1 MKVIKENQ
9 KNAEIKISVL
19 ISTFNKREFIDKTL
33 DSLLQQ
39 TINKSEFEIILVDD
53 CSTDDTLDIVSS
65 IIDKFENYKL
75 VQLDANSGT
84 PAKPRNL
91 SIDLSIG
98 KYIIFVDGDDWLPNN
113 ALEILYNLIDR
124 NNTDYAAGLT
134 KYVFDNKTGRAGVA
148 LSKINQDN
156 ADIVNIRKSFYHL
169 APAGRIIRSSII
181 KDNKILF
188 PEMIFGEDL
197 QFFAD
202 VLLNVSKIST
212 TKEVVYCA
220 NRYSE
225 NKSLVRTEASTL
237 INRMNLQMNAYQ
249 YLLNKHKNNKSFKN
263 VLVRII
269 NKDILENK
277 FFDKRFLKDFDELLA
292 TLQKSLKI
300 IEKDF
305 NAINYADDEL
315 NKYAIKLIQE
325 GDKDKIYDFL
335 SWYRKKDDV
344 GYVIKNN
351 ITYYKYRDHLF
362 KKKLHVRLDTIIN
375 KDKKTILELSSY
387 NSEIM
392 FLEIKHR
399 KYPEQF
405 KVIKIKKKKFKRNKY
420 TVEFNT
426 NDLPKGKL
434 ALTVL
439 DNDLNSIVIKTGF
452 PNGFYETVN
461 GNLGFINKKEQSYL
475 KEFDKYKGRKTK
487 KLAIAKGIVQ
497 TEDGKGIPVR
507 KWSGDDQGN
516 PTFKNK
522 HDDDIPNNST
532 IYIYAT
538 TKDGWARINSS
549 TYKGWINLE
558 KVQITEVY

>member
-19 ISTFNKREFIDKTL
+19 ISTFNKRKFIDKTL

-335 SWYRKKDDV
+335 
-344 GYVIKNN
+344 
-351 ITYYKYRDHLF
+351 
-362 KKKLHVRLDTIIN
+362 
-375 KDKKTILELSSY
+375 
-387 NSEIM
+387 
-392 FLEIKHR
+392 
-399 KYPEQF
+399 
-405 KVIKIKKKKFKRNKY
+405 
-420 TVEFNT
+420 
-426 NDLPKGKL
+426 
-434 ALTVL
+434 
-439 DNDLNSIVIKTGF
+439 
-452 PNGFYETVN
+452 
-461 GNLGFINKKEQSYL
+461 
-475 KEFDKYKGRKTK
+475 
-487 KLAIAKGIVQ
+487 
-497 TEDGKGIPVR
+497 
-507 KWSGDDQGN
+507 
-516 PTFKNK
+516 
-522 HDDDIPNNST
+522 
-532 IYIYAT
+532 
-538 TKDGWARINSS
+538 
-549 TYKGWINLE
+549 
-558 KVQITEVY
+558 

>member
-9 KNAEIKISVL
+9 KNTEIKISVL
-19 ISTFNKREFIDKTL
+19 ISTFNKRDFIDKTL
-33 DSLLQQ
+33 NSLLQQ
-39 TINKSEFEIILVDD
+39 TMNKSEFEIILVDD
-53 CSTDDTLDIVSS
+53 CSTDDTLGIVSS

-75 VQLDANSGT
+75 VQLDENSGT

-98 KYIIFVDGDDWLPNN
+98 KYLIFVDGDDWLPNN
-113 ALEILYNLIDR
+113 ALEILYNLINK

-148 LSKINQDN
+148 LSKINQDKV
-156 ADIVNIRKSFYHL
+156 DIFNIRKSFYHL

-181 KDNKILF
+181 KDNNILF

-212 TKEVVYCA
+212 TKKVVYCA

-269 NKDILENK
+269 NKDILDSK
-277 FFDKRFLKDFDELLA
+277 FFDKRFLEDFDELLA
-292 TLQKSLKI
+292 TLQNSLKI
-300 IEKDF
+300 MEQDF

-335 SWYRKKDDV
+335 AWYRKKDDI
-344 GYVIKNN
+344 GYVTRKN
-351 ITYYKYRDHLF
+351 ITYYKYGDYLF
-362 KKKLHVRLDTIIN
+362 KKKLHVTLDAIIN
-375 KDKKTILELSSY
+375 KEEKTILELSSH
-387 NSEIM
+387 NSKIM

-405 KVIKIKKKKFKRNKY
+405 KVIKIKKKKLKKNKY

-426 NDLPKGKL
+426 NDLSEGKL

-452 PNGFYETVN
+452 PKGFYETVN
-461 GNLGFINKKEQSYL
+461 GNLGFIYKKEQ
-475 KEFDKYKGRKTK
+475 
-487 KLAIAKGIVQ
+487 
-497 TEDGKGIPVR
+497 
-507 KWSGDDQGN
+507 
-516 PTFKNK
+516 
-522 HDDDIPNNST
+522 
-532 IYIYAT
+532 
-538 TKDGWARINSS
+538 
-549 TYKGWINLE
+549 
-558 KVQITEVY
+558 